1 MTLATGVSPSSGRD
15 ALILSHLPQVE
26 LLARRQHRRC
36 PQVEL
41 DDLISAGTVGL
52 IQAVDRYDSSR
63 KLKLKT
69 FAEHRIR
76 GALLD
81 YLRQLDPLPRNVR
94 HFQKQRD
101 AALADLSSGGETPTC
116 EQVAQTLGVSTV
128 KYIRLSL
135 MITASETMAI
145 EELPLAIQRLA
156 G

>member
-1 MTLATGVSPSSGRD
+1 MTLAPGVSPSSGRD
-15 ALILSHLPQVE
+15 ALILSHLPQVQ

-36 PQVEL
+36 PHVEL

-63 KLKLKT
+63 NLKLKT

-116 EQVAQTLGVSTV
+116 EQVAQTLGFPPSSTSVS
-128 KYIRLSL
+128 R
-135 MITASETMAI
+135 
-145 EELPLAIQRLA
+145 
-156 G
+156 